1 MDRYRLPCTVVPTRY
16 EIELEPDLAR
26 GKFTGRETV
35 DVTVRETVQEIILN
49 AADLEVRTASIRSE
63 CGTEQNALVTLE
75 EAEERLRLRFPEP
88 LRPGACRLS
97 IEFAGDLND
106 KLRGF
111 YRSTFTAADGTKEM
125 LAVTQFEATDARRAF
140 PCWDE
145 PAFKAVFQV
154 TLLADEGLCAL
165 SNSSVASTQPIP
177 EKGKVAVA
185 FAPTIPMSTYLL
197 AFVIGRLEATEPAW
211 VAKIPIR
218 VWAIPGKRQLGAFAL
233 DAAVFSVR
241 FFQDYYGIPF
251 PGEKL
256 DLIAI
261 PDFAFG
267 AMENLGAITFRE
279 TALLV
284 DERAATHTELTRVAH
299 VVIHEIAHMWFGD
312 LVTMAWW
319 NGLWLNEAFATL
331 MEVMAVDAWK
341 PAWGRWDS
349 FGASRA
355 AAYLTDGLRSSRPIE
370 FEVVAPKDAEAMFD
384 VLTYEKG
391 GAVLRMLEQYL
402 GPEVFRD
409 GVRRYLAA
417 HQFANAETA
426 DLWKALG
433 EAAGQPIPAIMDG
446 WIYRQGY
453 PLLTV
458 ALDEA
463 GRGLR
468 FSQRAFRY
476 LEEEVEGDCWQVP
489 ITYRVQVDGEIRRG
503 RLLLSGAEKCVPLP
517 GRPDWVVVNQG
528 GHGFYRVRYA
538 PPLLEPLLRAPSE
551 AMAPIERFNL
561 IGDAWAT
568 TLAGMAPVSEYME
581 LTARFTEET
590 DRHVWMA
597 LLASFGY
604 LSRILPPALRS
615 GFELLVRHRLRVI
628 VARLGWIPRPDED
641 DLTRQLRGDIL
652 RAMGTLGNDADIQ
665 AEARAFYAG
674 YDAATLSADPGVL
687 AAAIAIL
694 AHAGGEGEYE
704 AFRARFKQ
712 ARTPQDEQRYL
723 HALAAFR
730 APELVQRTLISTVN
744 GEVRTQDAPL
754 LVRDL
759 LVGVHSRER
768 TWAFV
773 KEHWDEMERL
783 YPSLSGLAR
792 MCEGITALA
801 TPLLEADVRQFFAL
815 RTVVLGGKILEQ
827 YLEQLR
833 IAVAFRE
840 READRLAMYLASDRP
855 GLAWITS
862 GVPPAGK
869 SEVGPAPSGTSNT
882 SPGLC
887 RRPGF

>member
-1 MDRYRLPCTVVPTRY
+1 MDRYRLPCTVVPSRY

-26 GKFTGRETV
+26 GKFRGRETV
-35 DVTVRETVQEIILN
+35 DVTVRETLQEIILN
-49 AADLEVRTASIRSE
+49 AADLEIQTASIRSE

-111 YRSTFTAADGTKEM
+111 YRSTFTAAGGTKEM

-154 TLLADEGLCAL
+154 TLLVDEGLCAL
-165 SNSSVASTQPIP
+165 SNSSVASTRPIP

-211 VAKIPIR
+211 VDTIPIR
-218 VWAIPGKRQLGAFAL
+218 VWAVPGKRQLGAFAL
-233 DAAVFSVR
+233 EAAAFSVR
-241 FFQDYYGIPF
+241 FFQDYYGIPY

-284 DERAATHTELTRVAH
+284 DEQAATLGERTRVAH

-355 AAYLTDGLRSSRPIE
+355 AAFLTDGLQSSRPIE

-433 EAAGQPIPAIMDG
+433 EAAGQPIPAIMDR

-468 FSQRAFRY
+468 ISQRAFRY

-503 RLLLSGAEKCVPLP
+503 RLLLGGAEECVPLP
-517 GRPDWVVVNQG
+517 GRPDWVVVNEG

-538 PPLLEPLLRAPSE
+538 PPLRDRLLRAPSE
-551 AMAPIERFNL
+551 VMAPIERFNL
-561 IGDAWAT
+561 IGDAWAA
-568 TLAGMAPVSEYME
+568 TLAGMAPLSEYLE

-604 LSRILPPALRS
+604 LSRVLPPGLRS
-615 GFELLVRHRLRVI
+615 GFESLVRDRLQVI
-628 VARLGWIPRPDED
+628 VARLGWTPRPDEG

-652 RAMGTLGNDADIQ
+652 RAMGTLGNDSDVQ

-674 YDAATLSADPGVL
+674 HEAATSPADPGVL

-694 AHAGGEGEYE
+694 AHAGGESEYE
-704 AFRARFKQ
+704 AFRTRFKQ
-712 ARTPQDEQRYL
+712 AGTPQDEQRYL

-730 APELVQRTLISTVN
+730 APELVQRTLISIMN

-783 YPSLSGLAR
+783 YPSVSGLAR

-840 READRLAMYLASDRP
+840 RETDRLAMYLARYS
-855 GLAWITS
+855 TT
-862 GVPPAGK
+862 
-869 SEVGPAPSGTSNT
+869 PS
-882 SPGLC
+882 
-887 RRPGF
+887 